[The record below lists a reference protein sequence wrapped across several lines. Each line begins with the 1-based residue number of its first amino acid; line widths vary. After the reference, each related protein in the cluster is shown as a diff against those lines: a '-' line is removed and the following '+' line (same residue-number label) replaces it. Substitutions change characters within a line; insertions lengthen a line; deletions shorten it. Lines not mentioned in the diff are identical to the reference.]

1 MRPQTLFRTLTAI
14 VAFLVTF
21 ASVAP
26 AAAQTPLPPIDP
38 ARIEQ
43 LRLDAP
49 VEATNP
55 RSVLSSSLQ
64 DATGRQQVVVRP
76 A

>member
-1 MRPQTLFRTLTAI
+1 LHQLRQWRRRHRF
-14 VAFLVTF
+14 
-21 ASVAP
+21 
-26 AAAQTPLPPIDP
+26 PPIDP

-64 DATGRQQVVVRP
+64 DATGRQQVVVRL